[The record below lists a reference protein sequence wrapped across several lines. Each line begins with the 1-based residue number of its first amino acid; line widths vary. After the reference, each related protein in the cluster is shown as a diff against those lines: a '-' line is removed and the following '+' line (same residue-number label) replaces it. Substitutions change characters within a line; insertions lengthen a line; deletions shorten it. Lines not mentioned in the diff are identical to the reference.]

1 MLSVPQEALMLAHFF
16 PVIDAARPVK
26 KRPLVPLALFLAV
39 PLRGSALVVT
49 LRGFPI
55 SDYDP
60 QLTSIIVQKMNPLR
74 LLVLWLKFFKKL
86 IRFAASRP
94 PLVVNNT

>member
-60 QLTSIIVQKMNPLR
+60 QLTLLILQHQKL
-74 LLVLWLKFFKKL
+74 FKNL
-86 IRFAASRP
+86 NRFAPA
-94 PLVVNNT
+94 LHCAC